1 MKAKICFNNEIHKVS
16 NLPGNFEGLRQLVA
30 KIFQDK
36 LPEFI
41 NLQYLDSDGDKILIS
56 DEKDFEEFKSYVS
69 QYKNGTSVVKIF
81 IAPNEFQISSKI
93 INDKSA
99 KKSEEDYQIVEK
111 LVEVEESLS
120 NEKIELE
127 VQKEES
133 KERNEKKEKFDQLE
147 KENEKGVDESVI
159 EEAKEDSSFSVA
171 SLDERSFQSGNN
183 KVLVDMST
191 LEQLM
196 SSMLVKSLPKIVQ
209 ATKEEASKAFKK
221 ENQENKVVHYG
232 VRCSGCKVPSI
243 VGVRYKCSVCYNFN
257 YCEKCEETIEHAHN
271 FIKMKERNVFEN
283 IKPNFPQKPG
293 GCFFPPKKNYYQN
306 KNKHPKFI
314 FGEENDYF
322 RDLKE
327 KAEKLQKCFPKAEF
341 EMLMVYLNEV
351 PADLSFDELV
361 ENYKH

>member
-133 KERNEKKEKFDQLE
+133 KERNEKLEKFDQLE
-147 KENEKGVDESVI
+147 KDNEKGVDE
-159 EEAKEDSSFSVA
+159 A
-171 SLDERSFQSGNN
+171 SL
-183 KVLVDMST
+183 KKL
-191 LEQLM
+191 
-196 SSMLVKSLPKIVQ
+196 KKIVHSLLQ
-209 ATKEEASKAFKK
+209 A
-221 ENQENKVVHYG
+221 
-232 VRCSGCKVPSI
+232 
-243 VGVRYKCSVCYNFN
+243 
-257 YCEKCEETIEHAHN
+257 
-271 FIKMKERNVFEN
+271 
-283 IKPNFPQKPG
+283 
-293 GCFFPPKKNYYQN
+293 
-306 KNKHPKFI
+306 
-314 FGEENDYF
+314 
-322 RDLKE
+322 
-327 KAEKLQKCFPKAEF
+327 
-341 EMLMVYLNEV
+341 
-351 PADLSFDELV
+351 
-361 ENYKH
+361 